1 MDDFPEGDFT
11 LADDT
16 LLEGCPY
23 EDDCICAPDFTTD
36 DYVRV
41 TELYY
46 NGVVSRLVESFMSQ
60 KLST

>member
-16 LLEGCPY
+16 LLESCPY